1 MYKYN
6 VLKKNNNKK
15 KLDADQN
22 NTISSVALIWN
33 AAQIPATASTDGQIW
48 WPLLGSVTTAVSSS
62 AAAEPATM
70 SEQESLRCSSAR
82 NRGGVQRVEGK
93 LRASVEKGD
102 YYEAHQMYRTL
113 FFRWDL
119 VSRLC
124 VCVCSCGCHLAF
136 WASLFP
142 DHSTVNLA
150 SPLAVSNWIDFTVD
164 LPTHVRLLV
173 CLDRCGVNLWQP
185 RNNFANFSC

>member
-1 MYKYN
+1 M
-6 VLKKNNNKK
+6 
-15 KLDADQN
+15 DADQN

-33 AAQIPATASTDGQIW
+33 TAQIPATASTDGQIW
-48 WPLLGSVTTAVSSS
+48 RPLLGCVTTAVSSS
-62 AAAEPATM
+62 AAAEPTTM

-136 WASLFP
+136 GASLFP